1 MTKFLTVDGSVIVAA
16 TAKLQDVEYFL
27 AGDLI
32 PRSGALRW
40 TVTFSQL
47 NDGLEMT
54 FDSGTTWVAV
64 VTPTANTLTTF
75 SFNVRKGDLIN
86 FRAAENTTIDFF
98 RVDAEI

>member
-1 MTKFLTVDGSVIVAA
+1 MTKFLTVAVIGAGVAK
-16 TAKLQDVEYFL
+16 TQDTEYFL
-27 AGDLI
+27 AGDLL
-32 PRSGALRW
+32 PRSDQEALRW

-47 NDGLEMT
+47 NDALEMT